1 MSAVYAHFDLIY
13 SIDKSIIYSSQCKP
27 TLNDSEQNT
36 VESSTYDLYHDAC
49 MQTAAQYFSFY
60 DDRML
65 SYRGGYA
72 RRSVSVGVAA
82 TLHEKSHLKRL
93 AGYSHLIESI
103 EKV

>member
-1 MSAVYAHFDLIY
+1 
-13 SIDKSIIYSSQCKP
+13 
-27 TLNDSEQNT
+27 
-36 VESSTYDLYHDAC
+36 
-49 MQTAAQYFSFY
+49 MQTAAQYFNFY

-93 AGYSHLIESI
+93 AGYSYLIESI
-103 EKV
+103 EKNSKAFY